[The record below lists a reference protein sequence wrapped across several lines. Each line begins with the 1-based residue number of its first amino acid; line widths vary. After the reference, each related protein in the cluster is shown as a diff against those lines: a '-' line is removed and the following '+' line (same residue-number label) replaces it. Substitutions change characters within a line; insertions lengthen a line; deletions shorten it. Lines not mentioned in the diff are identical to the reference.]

1 MKLLVMTGL
10 VAVIA
15 VVPALLVYGLIYGC
29 LYLIR
34 CVNIARRVTKR
45 RRMIYENI

>member
-1 MKLLVMTGL
+1 MRTLVTAGL
-10 VAVIA
+10 IA
-15 VVPALLVYGLIYGC
+15 VLGLVPALLLYGLIYGC